1 MPSFAYCIAEEGVFM
16 LTNRPVP
23 WILWPFYAVAQLI
36 TGILKL
42 TGRLL
47 AALIGF
53 VLLVLGGVLCLTVIG
68 AILGVPL
75 LIFGL
80 MLMVRA
86 IF

>member
-1 MPSFAYCIAEEGVFM
+1 MTTHKHM
-16 LTNRPVP
+16 R
-23 WILWPFYAVAQLI
+23 WILWPFYALAQLI

-42 TGRLL
+42 TGRLV

-53 VLLVLGGVLCLTVIG
+53 VLLVAGVVLSITIIG

-75 LIFGL
+75 IILGF
-80 MLMVRA
+80 MLLVRA

>member
-1 MPSFAYCIAEEGVFM
+1 MITSKH
-16 LTNRPVP
+16 VP

-42 TGRLL
+42 TGRLV

-53 VLLVLGGVLCLTVIG
+53 VLLVAGVALSITIIG
-68 AILGVPL
+68 AILGVPMI
-75 LIFGL
+75 IFGF

>member
-1 MPSFAYCIAEEGVFM
+1 M
-16 LTNRPVP
+16 LTSRPVP
-23 WILWPFYAVAQLI
+23 WLLWPFYVVAQLV

-47 AALIGF
+47 AAIIGF
-53 VLLVLGGVLCLTVIG
+53 VLLVVGGVLCLTIIG
-68 AILGVPL
+68 AILGIPL
-75 LIFGL
+75 MIFGL

>member
-1 MPSFAYCIAEEGVFM
+1 MTTHKHI
-16 LTNRPVP
+16 L
-23 WILWPFYAVAQLI
+23 WILWPFYALAQLI

-42 TGRLL
+42 TGRLV

-53 VLLVLGGVLCLTVIG
+53 VLLVAGVVLSITIIG

-75 LIFGL
+75 IILGF
-80 MLMVRA
+80 MLLVRA

>member
-1 MPSFAYCIAEEGVFM
+1 MTTHKHV
-16 LTNRPVP
+16 L
-23 WILWPFYAVAQLI
+23 WLLWPFYALAQLI

-42 TGRLL
+42 TGRLV

-53 VLLVLGGVLCLTVIG
+53 VLLVAGVALSITIIG

-75 LIFGL
+75 IIFGF
-80 MLMVRA
+80 MLLLRA

>member
-1 MPSFAYCIAEEGVFM
+1 M
-16 LTNRPVP
+16 LTSRHVP
-23 WILWPFYAVAQLI
+23 WMLWPFYAVAQLI

>member
-1 MPSFAYCIAEEGVFM
+1 M
-16 LTNRPVP
+16 TTHKRVP
-23 WILWPFYAVAQLI
+23 WLLWPFYALAQLI

-42 TGRLL
+42 TGRLV

-53 VLLVLGGVLCLTVIG
+53 VLLVAGVALSITIIG

-75 LIFGL
+75 IIFGF
-80 MLMVRA
+80 MLLVRA

>member
-1 MPSFAYCIAEEGVFM
+1 M
-16 LTNRPVP
+16 LTSRPVP
-23 WILWPFYAVAQLI
+23 WILWPFYALAQLV

-47 AALIGF
+47 AAIIGF
-53 VLLVLGGVLCLTVIG
+53 VLLIAGGVLCLTIIG
-68 AILGVPL
+68 AIVGIPL
-75 LIFGL
+75 MIFGL

>member
-1 MPSFAYCIAEEGVFM
+1 MTTHKHIV
-16 LTNRPVP
+16 
-23 WILWPFYAVAQLI
+23 WILWPFYALAQLI

-42 TGRLL
+42 TGRLV

-53 VLLVLGGVLCLTVIG
+53 VLLVAGVVLSITIIG

-75 LIFGL
+75 IILGF
-80 MLMVRA
+80 MLLVRA

>member
-1 MPSFAYCIAEEGVFM
+1 MTTHKHIV
-16 LTNRPVP
+16 
-23 WILWPFYAVAQLI
+23 WILWPFYALAQLI

-42 TGRLL
+42 TGRLV

-53 VLLVLGGVLCLTVIG
+53 VLLVAGVVLSITIIG

-75 LIFGL
+75 IILWF
-80 MLMVRA
+80 MLLVRA

>member
-1 MPSFAYCIAEEGVFM
+1 M
-16 LTNRPVP
+16 TTHKHVP
-23 WILWPFYAVAQLI
+23 WVLWPFYALAQLI

-42 TGRLL
+42 TGRLV

-53 VLLVLGGVLCLTVIG
+53 VLLVAGVVLSITIIG

-75 LIFGL
+75 IILGF
-80 MLMVRA
+80 MLLVRA

>member
-1 MPSFAYCIAEEGVFM
+1 M